1 MIAEIARQVREAEV
15 LDGGEFRWNRG
26 KDSPPQLHHPKHIL
40 RPFDLINE
48 AFRS

>member
-26 KDSPPQLHHPKHIL
+26 KDSPLNSTIRNTSF